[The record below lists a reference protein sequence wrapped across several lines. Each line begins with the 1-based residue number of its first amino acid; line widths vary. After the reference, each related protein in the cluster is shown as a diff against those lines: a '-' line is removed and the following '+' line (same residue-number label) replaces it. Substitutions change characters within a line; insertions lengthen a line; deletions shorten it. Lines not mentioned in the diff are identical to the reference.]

1 MFQMFTAG
9 ESNLAE
15 ARAATRVSICGPI
28 GWQWFQTRM
37 ISMTNTN
44 STPDVTKPVVAQP
57 KPETMVPKVD
67 PAKPESPASA
77 PQA

>member
-9 ESNLAE
+9 ESDLAE
-15 ARAATRVSICGPI
+15 ARAAMRVAICGPI
-28 GWQWFQTRM
+28 GRQWFQRRM

-67 PAKPESPASA
+67 PAKPESPAPA
-77 PQA
+77 PKS

>member
-9 ESNLAE
+9 ESDLAE

-28 GWQWFQTRM
+28 GRRWFQTRM
-37 ISMTNTN
+37 IAMANTN

-57 KPETMVPKVD
+57 KPETMVPRVD

-77 PQA
+77 PKA

>member
-9 ESNLAE
+9 ESDLAE

-28 GWQWFQTRM
+28 GRRWFQTRM
-37 ISMTNTN
+37 ISMANTN

-57 KPETMVPKVD
+57 KPETMVPRVD
-67 PAKPESPASA
+67 PTKPESPASA
-77 PQA
+77 PKA

>member
-9 ESNLAE
+9 ESDLAE
-15 ARAATRVSICGPI
+15 ARAATRVANRRPFGCRR
-28 GWQWFQTRM
+28 FQTRM
-37 ISMTNTN
+37 ISMTNVN

-67 PAKPESPASA
+67 PAKPESPAPA
-77 PQA
+77 PKS